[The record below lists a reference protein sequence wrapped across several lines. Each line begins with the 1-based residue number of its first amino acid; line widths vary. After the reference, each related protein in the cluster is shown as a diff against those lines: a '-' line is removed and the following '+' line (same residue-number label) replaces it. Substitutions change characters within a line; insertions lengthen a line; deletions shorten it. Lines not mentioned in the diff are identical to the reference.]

1 MEILCFHIFIFLPF
15 FSYLILSHY
24 LLGLSDIY
32 QCKPSNGKTPQLK
45 SKDRKPVGHL
55 QIVEV
60 IGDDNSDN
68 SDGDKSDGNNNGDGD
83 GDDSDSDSDGCNDN
97 NYISDDTSGV
107 ENDDGDDCNGY
118 NDSDD
123 NNDNI

>member
-1 MEILCFHIFIFLPF
+1 MDILCFHIFIFLPF

-68 SDGDKSDGNNNGDGD
+68 SDGNNNGDGD
-83 GDDSDSDSDGCNDN
+83 DDSDSDSDGCNDN
-97 NYISDDTSGV
+97 YFISDDSSGV